1 LLKVGSIGEVIQ
13 IVMVLAC
20 VVAWAMAGFP
30 HFVEVAWVFVGL
42 ACAGIGIIWNKK

>member
-1 LLKVGSIGEVIQ
+1 
-13 IVMVLAC
+13 MVLAC

-42 ACAGIGIIWNKK
+42 ACAGIYIGIIWNKK